1 MNWQFSSFATA
12 DKQTVKLNAEWEKL
26 AQKEIKTKDVKSA
39 LVRET
44 NEQMLIKPV
53 YT

>member
-1 MNWQFSSFATA
+1 
-12 DKQTVKLNAEWEKL
+12 VHLNAKWEAL
-26 AQKEIKTKDVKSA
+26 ASKEIKTKDVKSA

-44 NEQMLIKPV
+44 NEQMLIKPL